1 MKFDDTLKKTTMI
14 DLKVGNVVALMGESG
29 IGKSSY
35 VEAIAAEMDTK
46 AFVLPCNQLADKAD
60 LTGARLVPYTK
71 TNGEES
77 HKQVFYPH
85 EIVQQAIDYA
95 KDNPR
100 EWPILFLDEINR
112 TTPDVTSA
120 ALTLVTLRRLGREEL
135 PKNLRLMVAGND
147 KGNINALDEA
157 SLSRF
162 AIYSVEPDAQ
172 TFMDIQGDDLNPWV
186 RTVLTANPELIF
198 CRAEAQVEQADDD
211 DDDDGNVTVNF
222 TGSLETGEEM
232 NQFTTPRTAEYV
244 SKWLNAH
251 ETDDLKAYLATPSH
265 GDVDVSLLQE
275 MLEAHTGR
283 TQFTTNLISVMS
295 QDFINNTSQNTA
307 SVGVSVPKPNC
318 YDDLITATSIDELN
332 DKINQLTAREV
343 SGAVLYA
350 IYDRRDN
357 ARMIEHLAPAV
368 PQLEG
373 EHLRVLID
381 LVRTDSQDQQN
392 LDAFVATGSPS
403 AQAVAPTLAAF
414 Q

>member
-1 MKFDDTLKKTTMI
+1 
-14 DLKVGNVVALMGESG
+14 
-29 IGKSSY
+29 
-35 VEAIAAEMDTK
+35 
-46 AFVLPCNQLADKAD
+46 
-60 LTGARLVPYTK
+60 
-71 TNGEES
+71 
-77 HKQVFYPH
+77 
-85 EIVQQAIDYA
+85 
-95 KDNPR
+95 
-100 EWPILFLDEINR
+100 
-112 TTPDVTSA
+112 
-120 ALTLVTLRRLGREEL
+120 
-135 PKNLRLMVAGND
+135 
-147 KGNINALDEA
+147 
-157 SLSRF
+157 
-162 AIYSVEPDAQ
+162 
-172 TFMDIQGDDLNPWV
+172 
-186 RTVLTANPELIF
+186 
-198 CRAEAQVEQADDD
+198 
-211 DDDDGNVTVNF
+211 
-222 TGSLETGEEM
+222 M